1 MAEKGGIWGPVAAI
15 GSVIG
20 GVGAILAI
28 VWPKPEPA
36 TSPVAAPAAQTA
48 PVALMAD
55 APSMMRQAN
64 VTNEDDIQL
73 RQLVGRY
80 LDNTQGQY
88 GAGMIP
94 APGFQ
99 DGIADLQPG
108 GDARWQLHLQA
119 GTPYRIIGACDN
131 ECTNVDLELIDAS
144 GAVVASDVLPD
155 DYPIVDHTPP
165 EAGIYQIRVMMMAC
179 TVAPCYAGAR
189 VLSGTPAAAN

>member
-1 MAEKGGIWGPVAAI
+1 MEKNSIWGPVAAI
-15 GSVIG
+15 GSLVG

-28 VWPKPEPA
+28 VWPKSEPA
-36 TSPVAAPAAQTA
+36 PAPVAPPSEQTA

-55 APSMMRQAN
+55 APSMMRQAS
-64 VTNEDDIQL
+64 VTDQQEVAL

-80 LDNTQGQY
+80 LDATQTQY
-88 GAGMIP
+88 GAGMVP

-131 ECTNVDLELIDAS
+131 ECSNVDLELIDSS
-144 GAVVASDVLPD
+144 GAVVASDALPD
-155 DYPIVDHTPP
+155 DYPIVDHTPAA
-165 EAGIYQIRVMMMAC
+165 AGIYQIRVMMMTC
-179 TVAPCYAGAR
+179 TLAPCYAGAR

>member
-1 MAEKGGIWGPVAAI
+1 MAEKGGIWGPIAAV
-15 GSVIG
+15 GSLVG

-28 VWPKPEPA
+28 VWPKPEP
-36 TSPVAAPAAQTA
+36 TPPPIVPAAQTA

-55 APSMMRQAN
+55 APSMMRQAT
-64 VTNEDDIQL
+64 VTDQQEIEL

-80 LDNTQGQY
+80 LDATQNQY
-88 GAGMIP
+88 GAGMVA

-131 ECTNVDLELIDAS
+131 ECSNVDLELIDAS

-155 DYPIVDHTPP
+155 DYPIVDHTPA
-165 EAGIYQIRVMMMAC
+165 EAGIYQIKVMMMTC
-179 TVAPCYAGAR
+179 TLAPCYAGAR
-189 VLSGTPAAAN
+189 ILSGTPAAAN